1 MVLAKDEALVDQL
14 VTHAFRFQYFLSA
27 GSAIK
32 PAHSDVDCLI
42 ENELAEAK
50 EVVMAMDVVARA
62 ASSALSEKNL
72 RLMTCNVPQI
82 KY

>member
-1 MVLAKDEALVDQL
+1 MDQL
-14 VTHAFRFQYFLSA
+14 VMHAFHFQCFLLA

-32 PAHSDVDCLI
+32 PARSDVDCLN
-42 ENELAEAK
+42 ENELARAK

-62 ASSALSEKNL
+62 ASSAVSVKNL